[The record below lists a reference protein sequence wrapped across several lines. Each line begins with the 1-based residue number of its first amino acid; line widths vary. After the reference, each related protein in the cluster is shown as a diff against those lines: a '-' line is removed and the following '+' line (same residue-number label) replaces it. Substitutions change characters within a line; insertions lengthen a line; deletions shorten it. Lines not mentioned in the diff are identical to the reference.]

1 MNAATIMYGN
11 SDSDSHR
18 PKGAL
23 REISGSIV
31 SIGKGASEHASYREA
46 PPVPPTSVYTQSFG
60 ATGFGTYQYAWGNW
74 ASGEWGNRAIQGVWN
89 GYGNKAGHIFFNM
102 SSIRS
107 FIGSGTIQ
115 SATITLTRRQGGGY
129 SSATN
134 IYLNGSSVSSAAGT
148 PSYSNHTHIGSL
160 SWGEKK
166 TFTVPNSI
174 MLNIKNG
181 TSNSLACY
189 SNSYSSAYAEIV
201 AATLT
206 IKVKK

>member
-1 MNAATIMYGN
+1 
-11 SDSDSHR
+11 
-18 PKGAL
+18 
-23 REISGSIV
+23 
-31 SIGKGASEHASYREA
+31 
-46 PPVPPTSVYTQSFG
+46 
-60 ATGFGTYQYAWGNW
+60 
-74 ASGEWGNRAIQGVWN
+74 
-89 GYGNKAGHIFFNM
+89 M

-115 SATITLTRRQGGGY
+115 SATITLTRRDGGGY
-129 SSATN
+129 KAATK

-148 PSYSNHTHIGSL
+148 PSYSNHTDIGSL
-160 SWGEKK
+160 SWAEKK

-181 TSNSLACY
+181 ISNSLACY
-189 SNSYSSAYAEIV
+189 SSTYSSAYAEIV